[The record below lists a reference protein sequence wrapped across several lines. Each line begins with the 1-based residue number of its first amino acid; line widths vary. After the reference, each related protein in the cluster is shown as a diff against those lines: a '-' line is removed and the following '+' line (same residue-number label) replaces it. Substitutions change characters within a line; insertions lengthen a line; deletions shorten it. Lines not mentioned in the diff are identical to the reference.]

1 MAPNWS
7 DMQSVHKLDVLE
19 KDKEGDFIVRHS
31 QTENTCVVADT
42 FAEKFTMMEIS
53 SEVLIVNRLFDI
65 LDSARGCNI

>member
-1 MAPNWS
+1 MTPNWS

-19 KDKEGDFIVRHS
+19 KDKEDDFIVKHS
-31 QTENTCVVADT
+31 QTGNTCVVADT

-65 LDSARGCNI
+65 LDSTRGCNI

>member
-1 MAPNWS
+1 MTPNWS

-19 KDKEGDFIVRHS
+19 KDKERDFIVKHG
-31 QTENTCVVADT
+31 QTGNTCVVADT

-65 LDSARGCNI
+65 FDSARGCNI